1 MIVVHMENIDLN
13 LENYNLNDILNL
25 FQLPYEFTEEQLKQ
39 AKKIVYQTH
48 PDKCSLPKEYFL
60 FFVKAYKTVYQI
72 FQFRKQ
78 KTKSTEYSVEED
90 KEKELLLNEIK
101 DKTNFNKWFN
111 ESFEKV
117 KIAEDCD
124 EGYGKWFASDENTDN
139 RKITMNEMGAVFE
152 EKKRAT
158 KDIVVANTNLELE
171 NNSNQYSLTR
181 EKPTYYSSDIFSKLN
196 YDDLKKAH
204 TETVVPVT
212 NEDFENRE
220 KFNSVDDLNAYRNN
234 QNTAPNSLEQS
245 KLLMQQ
251 QKEEQSKVDTERA
264 FHLIKQDEKIEE
276 ANKTWWGLI
285 KTIKN

>member
-1 MIVVHMENIDLN
+1 MENIDLN
-13 LENYNLNDILNL
+13 LENYNLKDILNL
-25 FQLPYEFTEEQLKQ
+25 FKLPYEFTEEELKQ

-48 PDKCSLPKEYFL
+48 PDKSSLPKEYFL

-78 KTKSTEYSVEED
+78 KTKSTEYSVDED
-90 KEKELLLNEIK
+90 REKELLLDQLK
-101 DKTNFNKWFN
+101 DKSNFNKWFN
-111 ESFEKV
+111 ESFEKI
-117 KIAEDCD
+117 KIKEDCD
-124 EGYGKWFASDENTDN
+124 EGYGDWFSSDENTDK
-139 RKITMNEMGAVFE
+139 RKITMNEMAGVFE

-158 KDIVVANTNLELE
+158 KEIVVSNSNLDLE
-171 NNSNQYSLTR
+171 NTQNQYSLTR

-212 NEDFENRE
+212 QEDYENRE
-220 KFNSVDDLNAYRNN
+220 KFSSVDDLNAYRNN

-245 KLLMQQ
+245 KILMRQH
-251 QKEEQSKVDTERA
+251 KEEQNKVDTERA
-264 FHLIKQDEKIEE
+264 FNLIKQDEKIEE